1 MSERTAWG
9 HGLTTTTDD
18 GQVLDTW
25 FPQPLLGERPAD
37 AVVPEGLDALAGA
50 DEARRVRT
58 EVRLVEIDLD
68 APPADAP
75 DAYLR
80 LHLLSHCLV
89 EPNTINLDGVF
100 GALPNIIWTS
110 AGACAVDGFE

>member
-1 MSERTAWG
+1 MPSPART
-9 HGLTTTTDD
+9 
-18 GQVLDTW
+18 
-25 FPQPLLGERPAD
+25 
-37 AVVPEGLDALAGA
+37 
-50 DEARRVRT
+50 RRAACAPRSG
-58 EVRLVEIDLD
+58 LVEIDLD

-100 GALPNIIWTS
+100 GALPNIVWTS
-110 AGACAVDGFE
+110 AGACAVDDFEQTRMRCARRASTSRSTASTSSRG